1 MHVFFT
7 AHCGLVFHYIIYE
20 VFQCDLPSLRPHWGR
35 PLGRRSNPGTAVY
48 RSRDTNPKT
57 ATPEW
62 EVVPLLIA
70 AHLEE
75 DLLEDVDGAGGAEE
89 VERLAGEEGKEDTR
103 EEASHQALYSGYPL
117 VCGLA
122 YKKI

>member
-1 MHVFFT
+1 MKYFGVI
-7 AHCGLVFHYIIYE
+7 CR
-20 VFQCDLPSLRPHWGR
+20 PSDHTGGGPRDDVR
-35 PLGRRSNPGTAVY
+35 TRTAVY